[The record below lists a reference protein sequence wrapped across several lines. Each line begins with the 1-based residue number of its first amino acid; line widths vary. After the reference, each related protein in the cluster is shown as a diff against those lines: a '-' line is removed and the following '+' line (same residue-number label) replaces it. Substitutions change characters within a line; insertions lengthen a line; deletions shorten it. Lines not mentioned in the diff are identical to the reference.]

1 MKPPKCPFCSVSE
14 WRHICGGATNKS
26 ATNRIATNKGATN
39 AVSLD
44 ERARPAEKVAA
55 PFDKAVEGIAEA
67 KLGKTRNR
75 RSREA
80 YNAYQREYMRK
91 RRGLPR

>member
-1 MKPPKCPFCSVSE
+1 MKPLCDLCGS
-14 WRHICGGATNKS
+14 RHESYQGHVF
-26 ATNRIATNKGATN
+26 ATNRDATNTSATN

-44 ERARPAEKVAA
+44 ERKGSAQKASPAFDQGVAH
-55 PFDKAVEGIAEA
+55 VGAEA
-67 KLGKTRNR
+67 VSGKTRNR

-91 RRGLPR
+91 RRGRDLA